1 MNNKKRRS
9 CLAALLSF
17 LLSIVLIAALLLA
30 IPVTLLRYVL
40 TDRNIEL
47 IVDHVI
53 DSFEIDKIEFET
65 EDGAKNISGIIY
77 DATSEIEELDGITEE
92 HINEILTNGAVK
104 DFAADILKQYGTA
117 LKEGTEP
124 IGLQPDLIYT
134 YIQENHETIEELAK
148 ETGYEGEI
156 PIEAHKKDIISNLE
170 SEIGSEGITVE
181 NLIENNDENAEL
193 FAMLEKAQR
202 IFSDDALYLAWG
214 IVAFIAILLFLINL
228 GFFGSFC
235 RSGGIP
241 AFITGGIYSLIG
253 LAVTPAL
260 SLVEIPEP
268 MIASAVEFTA
278 GFIGALL
285 MDISVP
291 VLGVGLALIVISFI
305 SDAIARR
312 RES

>member
-9 CLAALLSF
+9 CLAALISF

-134 YIQENHETIEELAK
+134 YIQENHETIEV
-148 ETGYEGEI
+148 I
-156 PIEAHKKDIISNLE
+156 
-170 SEIGSEGITVE
+170 
-181 NLIENNDENAEL
+181 
-193 FAMLEKAQR
+193 
-202 IFSDDALYLAWG
+202 
-214 IVAFIAILLFLINL
+214 
-228 GFFGSFC
+228 
-235 RSGGIP
+235 
-241 AFITGGIYSLIG
+241 GIYKFLQW
-253 LAVTPAL
+253 
-260 SLVEIPEP
+260 
-268 MIASAVEFTA
+268 FNQ
-278 GFIGALL
+278 
-285 MDISVP
+285 
-291 VLGVGLALIVISFI
+291 
-305 SDAIARR
+305 
-312 RES
+312 